1 MEYNIYFIA
10 TSKEIELLP
19 NKNIPHALRLDTKD
33 INSEQV
39 GKLLS
44 KAYEAI
50 EKEEN
55 INGI

>member
-10 TSKEIELLP
+10 TPKGTELLP
-19 NKNIPHALRLDTKD
+19 NKNIPHALCLDTKD

-44 KAYEAI
+44 KAYKAI
-50 EKEEN
+50 EKEKN